1 MEEHWYST
9 TEAGRILGIHPST
22 VRELIEEGR
31 LAARVYR
38 YSAAGR
44 PTIRI
49 RASDIEAFVARW
61 ADLEIGLADAS
72 IVVLSERHDTVRLL
86 SLDERHFRSLR
97 GARGR
102 RFRLLPFENA

>member
-1 MEEHWYST
+1 MDERWYST

-38 YSAAGR
+38 YSDAGR

-49 RASDIEAFVARW
+49 RASDIDDFIERW
-61 ADLEIGLADAS
+61 TDPD
-72 IVVLSERHDTVRLL
+72 SERPG
-86 SLDERHFRSLR
+86 SP
-97 GARGR
+97 R
-102 RFRLLPFENA
+102 R